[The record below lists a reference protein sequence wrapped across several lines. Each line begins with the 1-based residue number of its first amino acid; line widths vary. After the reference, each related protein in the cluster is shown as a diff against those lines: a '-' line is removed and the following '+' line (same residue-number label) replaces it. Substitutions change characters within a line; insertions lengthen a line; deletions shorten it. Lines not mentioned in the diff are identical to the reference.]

1 MPSKSDAVVGIFGKG
16 VPGVSAGR
24 GSGRERPGCHPAFV
38 GLLHTSF
45 CHLLLRKNHTEKNCS
60 QFT

>member
-1 MPSKSDAVVGIFGKG
+1 MPSKSDAVVGICGKG

-38 GLLHTSF
+38 GLLQPSF
-45 CHLLLRKNHTEKNCS
+45 SYHIISPNLLWR
-60 QFT
+60 